1 MNPLDQIRTP
11 QGRYP
16 VKLAE
21 CEHGEL
27 ADGLS
32 IRFIFKEPGC
42 GAPECEKKKNGAV
55 GVEELAFL
63 VDASFEADHV
73 MIEKIAKETGPLFGP
88 NKTERLMDWF
98 SESMLASAA
107 IDIQAVVNS
116 DEPDAIRFEPF
127 LNKDRTPI
135 TKKKMLPSDGN
146 AFLVYSLA
154 IAIDEKSTMALF
166 GDEEKFPLV
175 KRFAFQDAYDY
186 AFIGVGNDNEGASL
200 AVSLFVFHREITSSD
215 FLAACS
221 EFVSSLKGGEVDE
234 DDALRSSLIEKAH
247 SLGIDVNDAE
257 QRASNLDGEIE
268 LYDEP
273 FCKEDVP
280 HLQKMVHAIASLN
293 LDVVGVDLFCSGEND
308 GFLVFPNYISYL
320 WYRFV
325 CRLGQVKIAR
335 CEVCGRGFSLLKGRG
350 KPRKYC
356 SEQCKTK
363 AKNARVKSQR
373 DACRKLFI
381 EQQLPVSE
389 IAKTVYAEELS
400 SNVRSNKRK
409 TPEEAENQVRKNLVG
424 YPAFKHKVDDD
435 LRAGAGAPFVRRCM
449 EEGVLSAEQ
458 VAQRISELGITPKK

>member
-21 CEHGEL
+21 CEHGKL
-27 ADGLS
+27 ADGLC
-32 IRFIFKEPGC
+32 IRFTFEEPGR

-98 SESMLASAA
+98 SESILASAA

-116 DEPDAIRFEPF
+116 DEPDDVRFEPF
-127 LNKDRTPI
+127 RNKDKTPI
-135 TKKKMLPSDGN
+135 TKKQMLSSSGN

-154 IAIDEKSTMALF
+154 IPIDEKSITTLF
-166 GDEEKFPLV
+166 GNEGKFPLV

-186 AFIGVGNDNEGASL
+186 AFIGVGNDNEDFFL
-200 AVSLFVFHREITSSD
+200 AVSLFVFRREITSSD

-221 EFVSSLKGGEVDE
+221 EFASSLKRGEVDK
-234 DDALRSSLIEKAH
+234 DDILRSSLTEKAH
-247 SLGIDVNDAE
+247 SLGIDVDDAE
-257 QRASNLDGEIE
+257 KKASNLDGEIE
-268 LYDEP
+268 FYDEP

-280 HLQKMVHAIASLN
+280 HLQKLVHVIASLN
-293 LDVVGVDLFCSGEND
+293 LDAVGVDFFCSGEND
-308 GFLVFPNYISYL
+308 GFLVFPNYISCL

-363 AKNARVKSQR
+363 AKNARVKRQR
-373 DACRKLFI
+373 DLCRELFI
-381 EQQLPVSE
+381 EQQLSVSE
-389 IAKTVYAEELS
+389 IAKMVYAEELS
-400 SNVRSNKRK
+400 GNVRANKKK
-409 TPEEAENQVRKNLVG
+409 TLGQAISQVRKNLVG

-435 LRAGAGAPFVRRCM
+435 LRAGKGAPFVRRCM

-458 VAQRISELGITPKK
+458 VAQRISELDIRPKE

>member
-21 CEHGEL
+21 CEHGKL

-32 IRFIFKEPGC
+32 VRFTFEEPGY

-73 MIEKIAKETGPLFGP
+73 MIEKIAKETGPLFGS

-107 IDIQAVVNS
+107 IDIQTVVNS
-116 DEPDAIRFEPF
+116 DEPDDIRFEPF
-127 LNKDRTPI
+127 RNKDKTPI
-135 TKKKMLPSDGN
+135 TKKKMLSSCRD

-154 IAIDEKSTMALF
+154 IAIDEKSIKALF
-166 GDEEKFPLV
+166 GNEGKFPLV

-186 AFIGVGNDNEGASL
+186 AFIGVGSDNEGASL

-221 EFVSSLKGGEVDE
+221 EFASSLKGGEVVE
-234 DDALRSSLIEKAH
+234 DIVLRSSLIEKAH
-247 SLGIDVNDAE
+247 SLGIDVDDAE
-257 QRASNLDGEIE
+257 QRASNFDGEIE
-268 LYDEP
+268 FYDEP

-363 AKNARVKSQR
+363 AKNARVKRQR
-373 DACRKLFI
+373 DVCRELFI

-389 IAKTVYAEELS
+389 VAKTVYAEELS
-400 SNVRSNKRK
+400 SSVRANKRK

-435 LRAGAGAPFVRRCM
+435 LRAGKGAPFVLRCM

-458 VAQRISELGITPKK
+458 IIQRCRELGIMPKK